1 MLGHA
6 ELSDATDRCRHDRS
20 GGIHCAFLPTRLCCG
35 QTIVSSGAAV
45 MKTSTERILTTH
57 VGSLPRPSDLLEFLE
72 ARETGRAFDQAE
84 FDACLAFAVREVV
97 QKQVAAGIDSVC
109 DGELGKISY
118 TFYIRHRLSG
128 ITAFRGSEVAKP
140 PQTAAHRDLLDHPDF
155 MQRLNEARG
164 GTAWFSR
171 DAVPCCTG
179 AVTYTNRAPLE
190 TDLQN
195 LAAACAAA
203 EPAEAFMNAASPGVL
218 TKFVPDRYYQDE
230 DAYVDALAN
239 ALKEEYEAIAG
250 AGFILQIDA
259 PDLGSARHNQYQHL
273 SDGEFLRIAE
283 RNIAALNQATAN
295 IPPQAMRMHLCWGNY
310 EGPHTHDIPLAKIL
324 DVAMRAR
331 PAGLSFEAA
340 NPRHAHEW
348 EDLKSAKIPD
358 DKILIPGVIDSTTNF
373 VEHPR
378 LVAQR
383 ISRYGE
389 IIDRERLVAGVDCG
403 FGTAVLREP
412 KVTDSIVWAKL
423 RALSDG
429 AAIASSR
436 LWG

>member
-1 MLGHA
+1 MK
-6 ELSDATDRCRHDRS
+6 RS
-20 GGIHCAFLPTRLCCG
+20 ID
-35 QTIVSSGAAV
+35 
-45 MKTSTERILTTH
+45 RILTTH
-57 VGSLPRPSDLLEFLE
+57 VGSLPRPPELLEFLE
-72 ARETGRAFDQAE
+72 ARETGRGFEQAAFE
-84 FDACLAFAVREVV
+84 ECLAASVGDIVK
-97 QKQVAAGIDSVC
+97 KQVAAGIDSVC

-118 TFYIRHRLSG
+118 TFYVRHRLSG
-128 ITAFRGSEVAKP
+128 ITASRGGDHDKP
-140 PQTAAHRDLLDHPDF
+140 PQTATHRDLLDHPDY
-155 MQRLNEARG
+155 MQRLNQTRV
-164 GTAWFSR
+164 TSWFSR
-171 DAVPCCTG
+171 EAVPCCTG
-179 AVTYTNRAPLE
+179 TVAYGDRRPLE
-190 TDLQN
+190 TDLRN

-203 EPAEAFMNAASPGVL
+203 APVEAFMNAASPGVL

-239 ALKEEYEAIAG
+239 ALKEEYEAIAK

-273 SDGEFLRIAE
+273 SDEEFLRIAE

-295 IPPQAMRMHLCWGNY
+295 IPPDAMRMHLCWGNY

-324 DVAMRAR
+324 DVCLRAR

-348 EDLKSAKIPD
+348 EDLRGARIPD

-383 ISRYGE
+383 IWRYAE
-389 IIDRERLVAGVDCG
+389 IVGRERVIAGADCG
-403 FGTAVLREP
+403 FATFAFVNNAVAP
-412 KVTDSIVWAKL
+412 SVVWSKFA
-423 RALSDG
+423 ALAEG
-429 AAIASSR
+429 AQIATSR